1 MFRNSIRTRLMA
13 LVLLASVIPSAISV
27 TFSYL
32 YTKQS
37 VTEQSVK
44 QNTKLL
50 ALGESNLSNYL
61 SDMNHRAMSL
71 YSGINV
77 PGSFYTA
84 MLIAKDPE
92 KVAPGSTVSDNRAI
106 ISTQL
111 YNLFLSDQNTFQIH
125 LFVRAQLQSNLLL
138 GGLFRQQRNTAYIPP
153 SGSGDSYKPFVEVT
167 HLDHQYEVKSGFPNL
182 KPGTV
187 PVFTAHFPIYRTP
200 SQEVLADLSID
211 FQLEGLEQI
220 AKSMYNSD
228 TERLYMLNEQGQALY
243 ASSPDWVGQPV
254 TAGWSQLPRDQDN
267 GHFSWKNDGFE
278 GIVMY
283 RHINDPLFKGS
294 IIKLVPYEDL
304 YGAARLITR
313 FNMGIGVLFLILG
326 GISAVLISI
335 GFTRPIKKLISF
347 TQKVQIGQL
356 DAYVDAERQDEFGL
370 LTRKITDMTKTINN
384 LIVKEYRLE
393 LANKTNQLK
402 ALQAQVNPHFLYN
415 ALQSI
420 ASSSLRYNAPKVYD
434 LIYSLGSMMR
444 YSMNTERTQVP
455 LGDELEHVG
464 NYLVLQRERFGEEEL
479 RLSIEAAEDVREIV
493 VPKMILQP
501 LVENIFKHGFADGIR
516 NGLILISCTVD
527 EQERLIIAIT
537 DNGKGMTTE
546 RLEAI
551 RAGLERSDSSRA
563 GADLEEIGL
572 RNVLA
577 RLRLQMSEA
586 AQLRLEGEE
595 GQGLQVT
602 LIIPRNGSLAAS
614 EGGDEREGIDR
625 G

>member
-13 LVLLASVIPSAISV
+13 LVLLASVIPSGISV

-50 ALGESNLSNYL
+50 TLGETNLSNYFQG
-61 SDMNHRAMSL
+61 MNQRAMSL

-84 MLIAKDPE
+84 LLIAKSPD
-92 KVAPGSTVSDNRAI
+92 KVPAGSTVSDNRAI

-111 YNLFLSDQNTFQIH
+111 YNMFLSDQNTYQIH
-125 LFVRAQLQSNLLL
+125 LFVEAPKQSNMLR
-138 GGLFRQQRNTAYIPP
+138 GGLFRQEINNQYTAAVNP
-153 SGSGDSYKPFVEVT
+153 SGTNRPFVEVT
-167 HLDHQYEVKSGFPNL
+167 HMDHKYGVKSGFLNL
-182 KPGTV
+182 KSGTV

-200 SQEVLADLSID
+200 SAEVLADLAID
-211 FQLEGLEQI
+211 FRLTELEGI
-220 AKSMYNSD
+220 ARSMYNSD
-228 TERLYMLNEQGQALY
+228 TEERLYVLNEQGQALF
-243 ASSPDWVGQPV
+243 ASDPQWIGK
-254 TAGWSQLPRDQDN
+254 TFAAGWTKVPAGKEL
-267 GHFSWKNDGFE
+267 GHFTWTKDGFK
-278 GIVMY
+278 GIVMF
-283 RHINDPLFKGS
+283 RHIDDPLFKGS

-304 YGAARLITR
+304 YGDARIITR
-313 FNMGIGVLFLILG
+313 INTGIGIVFLILG
-326 GISAVLISI
+326 GIMAVLISI

-356 DAYVDAERQDEFGL
+356 DAFVDVEREDEFGL
-370 LTRKITDMTKTINN
+370 LTRKITGMTRTINN

-393 LANKTNQLK
+393 IANKTNQLK

-420 ASSSLRYNAPKVYD
+420 GSSSLRYNAPKVYE

-455 LGDELEHVG
+455 LQDEIEHVE
-464 NYLVLQRERFGEEEL
+464 NYMVLQTERFGEDHL
-479 RLSIEAAEDVREIV
+479 RLDIDIQEAARDIV

-501 LVENIFKHGFADGIR
+501 IVENIFKHGFVDGISR
-516 NGLILISCTVD
+516 GVISITCSLD
-527 EQERLIIAIT
+527 ASRRLVIVIQ
-537 DNGKGMTTE
+537 DNGKGITPI
-546 RLEAI
+546 RLEEIEASLATI
-551 RAGLERSDSSRA
+551 DKTEQ
-563 GADLEEIGL
+563 EEIGL

-577 RLRLQMSEA
+577 RLRLQISGE
-586 AQLRLEGEE
+586 AQLLL
-595 GQGLQVT
+595 QGDADKGVVVT
-602 LIIPRNGSLAAS
+602 LIIPL
-614 EGGDEREGIDR
+614 DEDTGEL
-625 G
+625 